1 VRGLTGDEGKVGE
14 KIQELTA
21 VTGVAGVEEEKGRG
35 GVSTVNRGG
44 DGAPRGVDGVP
55 VARVLEGGEEAAW
68 KLLRDD
74 VVLMVPLA
82 EAEGRCSVGSMV
94 RPSGGGA

>member
-1 VRGLTGDEGKVGE
+1 LS
-14 KIQELTA
+14 TA
-21 VTGVAGVEEEKGRG
+21 
-35 GVSTVNRGG
+35 NRGG
-44 DGAPRGVDGVP
+44 GRAPRGVDGVP
-55 VARVLEGGEEAAW
+55 VARVPEGVDEAAR

-82 EAEGRCSVGSMV
+82 EAEGRCSVGSTA